1 MVERIGG
8 QRSAANQTVTGSSP
22 LTGIYS
28 TVPACSVEFIESP
41 RGTPRGW

>member
-8 QRSAANQTVTGSSP
+8 QRNAANQTVTGSSP

-28 TVPACSVEFIESP
+28 AVPNCSIAVH
-41 RGTPRGW
+41 